1 MDGMT
6 DEPDVI
12 IEEYEEVIGNFDEP
26 SNEVESGDAEAD
38 SIQEPT
44 SMDRR
49 ILTTHTGRPSLRST
63 NARLAGSQA
72 ESKPVVVTPAR
83 SVCVASERFFI
94 YRGSADRCNTNNTAD
109 NFNDVQK

>member
-26 SNEVESGDAEAD
+26 SDEVESGDAEAD

-63 NARLAGSQA
+63 NARLAGRQE
-72 ESKPVVVTPAR
+72 ESKPVVVTSLYFAFTLCLLYDHEPK
-83 SVCVASERFFI
+83 
-94 YRGSADRCNTNNTAD
+94 N
-109 NFNDVQK
+109 